1 MSTVLYKTFSYAV
14 SQEIKFT
21 IHAEY
26 NGKQYKSLMTAMLSQ
41 HDRLNLSTAWEWE
54 PCDYRISIC
63 NQCSFAAL
71 HHKANPPSQTTLI
84 I

>member
-41 HDRLNLSTAWEWE
+41 HDRLNLSTAWE
-54 PCDYRISIC
+54 
-63 NQCSFAAL
+63 
-71 HHKANPPSQTTLI
+71 
-84 I
+84 